1 MKKKI
6 IISLATAAAF
16 IAVFVA
22 QVSAASACF
31 WFNHDP
37 ELPEGLK

>member
-6 IISLATAAAF
+6 IVALATVAAF

-31 WFNHDP
+31 WCLYDP
-37 ELPEGLK
+37 VPRVN

>member
-1 MKKKI
+1 MMV
-6 IISLATAAAF
+6 AFVMVVAF

-22 QVSAASACF
+22 QVSAASACV
-31 WFNHDP
+31 WGMHDP